1 MPNADQ
7 NHAKFVCK
15 VCLFSATTIITIA
28 AAAAAAAAATLQ
40 RMYFIQ
46 KLLVYDMN

>member
-28 AAAAAAAAATLQ
+28 AAAAAATTLQ